1 VKSWL
6 KHAPLVLATAAAVL
20 LASCDE
26 QLEGGAACPL
36 LCPAP
41 GQASVRDTTF
51 FAVELDT
58 SISGFPAIGS
68 ELQFFIASF
77 GDTLQTGAI
86 VRFDS
91 LPLTFRHSNSAVD
104 SNIVYVD
111 TGAFVRVSIVR
122 PDTVGQPTTI
132 EVYDVDLDGAEDDDP
147 MAVRSAFTPDRL
159 LGSRTV
165 PADSLKDSVRVPI
178 DPDKLLA
185 KIQSSSDRLR
195 IGLRVTSTT
204 STQLTIVSTNGAA
217 SFGLSQPLLIF
228 RPSADTTVPLTTML
242 PRSNTPNEPFTA
254 ANLADYLVVTR
265 GPPDPPSDVIRVGG
279 LPGRRAYFRFNI
291 PSRILDSSNVVRA
304 TLFLTQRPNG
314 LSPEPGD
321 SVALEQFTVTAGPAV
336 TDLSRALLF
345 LAPPAKTDST
355 RLVAADS
362 GTRSFELINL
372 VRAWRSTTAERTP
385 RALALRATT
394 ESLTAGQI
402 DFFSI
407 EAPVSVRPKLR
418 LTYLPQQAAGLP

>member
-6 KHAPLVLATAAAVL
+6 KHAPLVLATAAAAL

-26 QLEGGAACPL
+26 QLEGGTACPV
-36 LCPAP
+36 LCPTP
-41 GQASVRDTTF
+41 PTSVRDTTF

-68 ELQFFIASF
+68 EPQFFIATL
-77 GDTLQTGAI
+77 GDTLQTAGI

-91 LPLTFRHSNSAVD
+91 LPLTFKHSNSAVD

-111 TGAFVRVSIVR
+111 TGAFVRLSIVR
-122 PDTVGQPTTI
+122 PDTVGAPTTI
-132 EVYDVDLDGAEDDDP
+132 EVYDVDLDSAEDADP
-147 MAVRSAFTPDRL
+147 TAVRSAFTPDRL

-165 PADSLKDSVRVPI
+165 PADSLKDTVRVPI

-185 KIQSSSDRLR
+185 KIQSPSDRLR
-195 IGLRVTSTT
+195 IGLRVRSTT
-204 STQLTIVSTNGAA
+204 SARLTIVSSNGA
-217 SFGLSQPLLIF
+217 STYGRSPPLLIF
-228 RPSADTTVPLTTML
+228 RPSADTTVLLDTVA
-242 PRSNTPNEPFTA
+242 PRSTTPAAPFVA
-254 ANLADYLVVTR
+254 SDLADYLVVTKA
-265 GPPDPPSDVIRVGG
+265 PPDPPSDVIRVGG

-291 PSRILDSSNVVRA
+291 PSRIIDSSNVVRA
-304 TLFLTQRPNG
+304 TLLITQRPNG
-314 LSPEPGD
+314 LSPGPRD

-345 LAPPAKTDST
+345 LTAPGKTDST

-362 GTRSFELINL
+362 GTRSFEMINL
-372 VRAWRSTTAERTP
+372 VRAWRSTTADRTP
-385 RALALRATT
+385 RALALRTTT
-394 ESLTAGQI
+394 ESLTGGQI

-407 EAPVSVRPKLR
+407 EAPITVRPKLR
-418 LTYLPQQAAGLP
+418 LTYLPQQASGLP

>member
-1 VKSWL
+1 MKSWL
-6 KHAPLVLATAAAVL
+6 KNAPLMLATAAAVL

-36 LCPAP
+36 LCP
-41 GQASVRDTTF
+41 GHSTKVQDTTF

-58 SISGFPAIGS
+58 SIAGFPSIGS
-68 ELQFFIASF
+68 ELQFFIASL
-77 GDTLQTGAI
+77 GDTLQTRGI

-91 LPLTFRHSNSAVD
+91 LPQTFRHSNSAVD

-111 TGAFVRVSIVR
+111 TGAFVRLSIVK
-122 PDTVGQPTTI
+122 PDTVGAPTTI
-132 EVYDVDLDGAEDDDP
+132 EVYDVDLDGAEDTDP
-147 MAVRSAFTPDRL
+147 TAVRSAFTPDRL

-178 DPDKLLA
+178 DPAKLLG
-185 KIQSSSDRLR
+185 KIQSSNDRLR
-195 IGLRVTSTT
+195 IGLRVMSTT
-204 STQLTIVSTNGAA
+204 STRLTVVSSNGATTYGH
-217 SFGLSQPLLIF
+217 SGPLLIF
-228 RPSADTTVPLTTML
+228 RPSADTTVPLATML
-242 PRSNTPNEPFTA
+242 PRSLTPAEPFVA
-254 ANLADYLVVTR
+254 SSLADYLVVTKA
-265 GPPDPPSDVIRVGG
+265 PPDPPSNVIRVGG

-314 LSPEPGD
+314 LAPGPRD
-321 SVALEQFTVTAGPAV
+321 SVALEPFTVTAGPAV
-336 TDLSRALLF
+336 TDIARALLF
-345 LAPPAKTDST
+345 LTSLGKTDST

-362 GTRSFELINL
+362 GTRSFELINF

-385 RALALRATT
+385 RALALRVTT

-407 EAPVSVRPKLR
+407 EAPVTVRPKLR
-418 LTYLPQQAAGLP
+418 LTYLPQQAGGLP